1 MIKAKCKKDY
11 LFLINK
17 DEVVEVFDINSNFT
31 YLIPSQYPNDIE
43 SINNDIFKH
52 YFEIVKENLKC

>member
-17 DEVVEVFDINSNFT
+17 NEVVEVFDINNNFT

-43 SINNDIFKH
+43 GVNNDIFKD
-52 YFEIVKENLKC
+52 YFEIVKEN